1 MPALVVPI
9 GTIIPKMG
17 TGLCPTLG
25 LAVLIGAGTS
35 GNSTGFRTVCVAWL
49 CAEASMKT
57 KLSGKLSHYDKMAAS
72 AQQFFTEATAC
83 REEAARSLDQV
94 DREGWLKLAREWT
107 ELALAAE
114 RGQIFRRD

>member
-1 MPALVVPI
+1 
-9 GTIIPKMG
+9 
-17 TGLCPTLG
+17 
-25 LAVLIGAGTS
+25 
-35 GNSTGFRTVCVAWL
+35 
-49 CAEASMKT
+49 MKT

-114 RGQIFRRD
+114 RARFSAGISGAVSHRCHIGVTYAFLALDRAGRPPRPQHC

>member
-1 MPALVVPI
+1 
-9 GTIIPKMG
+9 
-17 TGLCPTLG
+17 
-25 LAVLIGAGTS
+25 
-35 GNSTGFRTVCVAWL
+35 
-49 CAEASMKT
+49 MKT
-57 KLSGKLSHYDKMAAS
+57 KVPSSFSHYAEMISS
-72 AQQFFTEATAC
+72 AEQFFKEATAC

>member
-1 MPALVVPI
+1 
-9 GTIIPKMG
+9 
-17 TGLCPTLG
+17 
-25 LAVLIGAGTS
+25 
-35 GNSTGFRTVCVAWL
+35 
-49 CAEASMKT
+49 MKT

-83 REEAARSLDQV
+83 REEAARSLDQA